1 MQYQRGAGP
10 KPRIVRRGLER
21 PTSNPKSP
29 VAAPA
34 QAQARAP
41 ELAEPDRTGERPTVK
56 SSLSSA
62 VPSSARWLADDA
74 LEDDRES
81 RPTLESVR
89 WEADE
94 PITAQRSVP
103 RMALPSWDTVDPSDL
118 IPTIPPPGP
127 APEGSGTPAA
137 PTQRAALH
145 PPSDS
150 PVALEVEEDAAP
162 ISFHRGISPLW
173 GLLVVGGVAAAVMIA
188 IPGAAPG
195 THSPS
200 PAPAVEPLM
209 TTLPPR
215 EEDLSV
221 PPPVPLPE
229 DAPPLATTGTVV
241 GSAEHRLFV
250 DGRLAPGW
258 KIEVKCGTHTVKNG
272 SRGVERTV
280 NVPCGGEVEVV
291 P

>member
-1 MQYQRGAGP
+1 MQYQRGP

-21 PTSNPKSP
+21 PTTNP
-29 VAAPA
+29 
-34 QAQARAP
+34 QAQARARAP
-41 ELAEPDRTGERPTVK
+41 EPAEPDRTGERPTVK
-56 SSLSSA
+56 SSLSST
-62 VPSSARWLADDA
+62 VPSSARWLAEDA
-74 LEDDRES
+74 LEEDRAS

-118 IPTIPPPGP
+118 IPTIPPPPGP
-127 APEGSGTPAA
+127 APEAAGTPVA
-137 PTQRAALH
+137 PTQRAAHH
-145 PPSDS
+145 PLSDS

-173 GLLVVGGVAAAVMIA
+173 GLLVVGGVATAVMIG
-188 IPGAAPG
+188 IPSVS
-195 THSPS
+195 TRSHTPS

-209 TTLPPR
+209 TTLPPH
-215 EEDLSV
+215 EEDFSV
-221 PPPVPLPE
+221 PPPVAVPEEALPV
-229 DAPPLATTGTVV
+229 ATTGTVV

-272 SRGVERTV
+272 SRGIERTV
-280 NVPCGGEVEVV
+280 NVPCGGEVEVA